1 MCIGFSYYSGIKVQL
16 VRSHGCKPI
25 LTVSLGD
32 MRYQPNLTFRL
43 QAWATCGV
51 RAPDH
56 TKELG
61 LYDPA
66 LTHAPSIGKPLPQQS
81 YQGSTLIP
89 CPINWFC
96 VVLIFEENRLS
107 QFQFFKE
114 NCRFFRCQ
122 FEPSYPC
129 MVPWC
134 GWFTL
139 AWELAN
145 YKKIH
150 RLLLQV
156 QVYFLHGCYF
166 LVIS

>member
-1 MCIGFSYYSGIKVQL
+1 VARAMCIGFSYYSGIRVQL

-32 MRYQPNLTFRL
+32 MRYQPNLTFRPE
-43 QAWATCGV
+43 AWPTCGV
-51 RAPDH
+51 QAPDH
-56 TKELG
+56 TKDLG
-61 LYDPA
+61 LFDPA

-96 VVLIFEENRLS
+96 VVLIFEENLQS

-122 FEPSYPC
+122 FEPGSPHLK
-129 MVPWC
+129 
-134 GWFTL
+134 TL
-139 AWELAN
+139 QFWL
-145 YKKIH
+145 
-150 RLLLQV
+150 
-156 QVYFLHGCYF
+156 
-166 LVIS
+166 